1 MAMFLDVKLQ
11 GVPDLSSFGDVYE
24 LGFGLGPDQ
33 PPTSAIVK
41 KEFQRKI
48 IYQLS
53 PQEVLVFQYQTWLW
67 LEQSFNISCFDTFSP
82 YFFTSNIVFL
92 SSFEGTI

>member
-1 MAMFLDVKLQ
+1 MFLDVKLQ

-48 IYQLS
+48 LYQLS
-53 PQEVLVFQYQTWLW
+53 PQEVLVFQYQTLIMFGAIIQYF
-67 LEQSFNISCFDTFSP
+67 LLRYIFSLFFYQQYSFSVKF
-82 YFFTSNIVFL
+82 
-92 SSFEGTI
+92 